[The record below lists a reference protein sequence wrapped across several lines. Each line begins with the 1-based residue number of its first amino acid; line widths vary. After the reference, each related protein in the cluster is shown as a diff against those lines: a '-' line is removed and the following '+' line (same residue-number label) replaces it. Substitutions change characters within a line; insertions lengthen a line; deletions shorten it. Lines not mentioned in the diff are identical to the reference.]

1 MMRKSTSGSAKRSAQ
16 KSHLEEKGDVSER
29 CLKRTIAL
37 CAVGLVGVLLFWF
50 SPKKSV
56 VTKAPAAPQAEGK
69 SPVTSFDRQSI
80 SSKNR

>member
-1 MMRKSTSGSAKRSAQ
+1 MSKNSSGTAGKSARKFK
-16 KSHLEEKGDVSER
+16 LEEKGDASER

-37 CAVGLVGVLLFWF
+37 CAIGLCGVLLFWF
-50 SPKKSV
+50 SPKKSSV
-56 VTKAPAAPQAEGK
+56 AKSPATPQAAGK

>member
-1 MMRKSTSGSAKRSAQ
+1 MRKNSSGTAGKSARKF
-16 KSHLEEKGDVSER
+16 KFEEKGDASER

-37 CAVGLVGVLLFWF
+37 CAVALCGVLLFWV
-50 SPKKSV
+50 SPKKSPV
-56 VTKAPAAPQAEGK
+56 AKSPAASQAAGK